1 MKNWKRSILVISL
14 LGCSLV
20 FLASTLLLL
29 VGMAPTIVAALVDKS
44 KERLKAVTVGC
55 VNLGFCFPYWLD
67 LVTSEHT
74 PERALKILEPKAV
87 IIMYMGAAVGY
98 FIEWVCV
105 TISISMT
112 QQKNQKRLLTIKD
125 DQQKLK
131 ERWGVEVM
139 GLQSHELKTPEGG
152 SPNFMDAVDADDD
165 EDGDL

>member
-1 MKNWKRSILVISL
+1 MKNWKRSILVIAL

-29 VGMAPTIVAALVDKS
+29 VGMAPTVVAALVDKS

-67 LVTSEHT
+67 LVTTEHT
-74 PERALKILEPKAV
+74 PERALKILEPQAV
-87 IIMYMGAAVGY
+87 IFMYLGAAVGY

-112 QQKNQKRLLTIKD
+112 QQKNQKRLTTIKD
-125 DQQKLK
+125 EQQKLK

-139 GLQSHELKTPEGG
+139 GLQSHELAAEGG
-152 SPNFMDAVDADDD
+152 VAPGFIAGDIDEDD
-165 EDGDL
+165 EDDDL